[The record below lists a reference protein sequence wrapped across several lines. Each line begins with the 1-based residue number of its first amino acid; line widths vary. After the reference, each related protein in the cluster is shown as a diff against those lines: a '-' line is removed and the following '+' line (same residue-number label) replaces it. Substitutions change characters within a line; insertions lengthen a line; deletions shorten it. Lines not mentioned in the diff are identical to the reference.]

1 MKKKITVT
9 FLITLIISLISIAA
23 GLIGGIS
30 LAFAGETILAMVL
43 PIVGVVALVA
53 LTLLGQEKL
62 GAAAVAVA
70 SYGGLIALVCGVYEH
85 FYHEI
90 ANIMMSTDFDLFAVE
105 GMLILIV
112 VLAMFVVS
120 AIVANVFAWIPYK
133 KVK

>member
-43 PIVGVVALVA
+43 PIVGVDALVA

-70 SYGGLIALVCGVYEH
+70 SYGGLIAWDCGVYEH

>member
-53 LTLLGQEKL
+53 LTLLGQE
-62 GAAAVAVA
+62 
-70 SYGGLIALVCGVYEH
+70 
-85 FYHEI
+85 
-90 ANIMMSTDFDLFAVE
+90 
-105 GMLILIV
+105 
-112 VLAMFVVS
+112 
-120 AIVANVFAWIPYK
+120 
-133 KVK
+133 